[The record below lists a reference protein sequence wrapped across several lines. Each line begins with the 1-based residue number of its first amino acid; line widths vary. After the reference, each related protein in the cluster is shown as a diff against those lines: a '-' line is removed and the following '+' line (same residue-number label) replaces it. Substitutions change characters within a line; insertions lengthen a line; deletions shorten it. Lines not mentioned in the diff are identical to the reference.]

1 MAECKIV
8 IEKKYSL
15 NKIKKMSL
23 NMRKNILEM
32 AFSAG
37 SSSTHFGGG
46 LSIVDITATLY
57 GTILNFHPKNPKW
70 EGRDR
75 FILSKGHGV
84 LGYYTA
90 LHEIGYISFEE
101 LQTFE
106 KDGTFLF
113 GHPIMKR
120 SKGIEFSNGSLGMGL
135 SLGVGVSLSIKI
147 KNLNSKVYILMGDG
161 ECNEGSVWEAA
172 MSASHYQLKNII
184 AIIDRNNFQQT
195 GSSADIMNTADLVL
209 KWKSFNWEVVEID
222 GHDIQQI
229 YDTFSSFKNQ
239 DRPIAV
245 IANTIKGKGF
255 SLSENNNNWHHSP
268 LTKSQYKLCMDELN
282 KKIF

>member
-1 MAECKIV
+1 
-8 IEKKYSL
+8 
-15 NKIKKMSL
+15 MSH
-23 NMRKNILEM
+23 NMRKNILKM

-57 GTILNFHPKNPKW
+57 GSILRINLKDPEW

-90 LHEIGYISFEE
+90 LHEIGYITLKE

-135 SLGVGVSLSIKI
+135 SLGVGVSLSAKI
-147 KNLNSKVYILMGDG
+147 KNLDSKVYILMGDG

-172 MSASHYQLKNII
+172 MSASHYELKNIV
-184 AIIDRNNFQQT
+184 AVIDRNNFQQT
-195 GSSADIMNTADLVL
+195 GSSDDIMNTYDLAL
-209 KWKSFNWEVVEID
+209 KWKSFNWEVFEID
-222 GHDIQQI
+222 GHDIHQI
-229 YDTFSSFKNQ
+229 YEVFSSIKNQ
-239 DRPIAV
+239 DKPVAV
-245 IANTIKGKGF
+245 IANTVKGKGF
-255 SLSENNNNWHHSP
+255 SISENNNNWHHSP
-268 LTKSQYKLCMDELN
+268 ITRSQYELCMAELN
-282 KKIF
+282 KNNKII